1 MPAPMPPV
9 KESKDSGEFDDSSA
23 DDIARSGR
31 TIYSVSELTVRIKSM
46 LEAEF
51 PFVWICGEISNL
63 RIPSSGHCYFTLKD
77 EAAQISAVVF
87 RGQYRQ
93 ARFALE
99 DGLSVIGL
107 GRLSVYEPRG
117 AYQIILEYLE
127 PAGFGALQLAFE
139 KLKNRMAS
147 EGFFDPRHKKPLPF
161 LPAKISVITSP
172 TGAVVHDIITVLSRR
187 FPNLWIEIVPVS
199 VQGPRAEAE
208 ICAALNLVN
217 ARADADIIILA
228 RGGGSLE
235 DLQAFNSEAVAMTIF
250 NSAIPVVSAVG
261 HETDVTISDFIA
273 DLRAPTPSAA
283 AELVAPDKS
292 GLDRRL
298 LELDQSLRAGIERNI
313 EKLDKN
319 LKQMS
324 KRLQDPR
331 KKIQEAWLR
340 LDDFSSRLERSL
352 LLRVKHSSD
361 LLLRLRRHLDALAPQ
376 ARIKEYNKQLQLRV
390 SNLFK
395 NICILISNNR
405 SSFREQT
412 VKLEAM
418 NPLAI
423 LKRGYSVTRS
433 LPDRHVILH
442 PGQVSID
449 QEVEILLAGGFLLCG
464 VKGKSTYGEEDV

>member
-1 MPAPMPPV
+1 MDP
-9 KESKDSGEFDDSSA
+9 EEFDNSSA
-23 DDIARSGR
+23 GRIDRSMR
-31 TIYSVSELTVRIKSM
+31 TIYSVSELTIRIKSM

-51 PFVWICGEISNL
+51 PLVWICGEISNL
-63 RIPSSGHCYFTLKD
+63 RTPASGHCYFTLKD
-77 EAAQISAVVF
+77 ESAQISAVIF

-93 ARFALE
+93 ARLMLE
-99 DGLSVIGL
+99 DGLSIIGL

-127 PAGFGALQLAFE
+127 PAGLGALQLAYE

-147 EGFFDPRHKKPLPF
+147 EGLFDPRYKKPLPF
-161 LPAKISVITSP
+161 LPAKISLITSP

-208 ICAALNLVN
+208 ICAALELVN
-217 ARADADIIILA
+217 ARADADVIILA

-250 NSAIPVVSAVG
+250 NSVIPVISAVG

-283 AELVAPDKS
+283 AELVVPEKS
-292 GLDRRL
+292 NLEKRIVELDR
-298 LELDQSLRAGIERNI
+298 SLRAGIERHV
-313 EKLDKN
+313 EKLNQN
-319 LKQMS
+319 LKQIS
-324 KRLQDPR
+324 KRLQDPK
-331 KKIQEAWLR
+331 KKIQDAWLR

-352 LLRVKHSSD
+352 ALHVKHAADLLR
-361 LLLRLRRHLDALAPQ
+361 RLRRHLDALTPQ
-376 ARIKEYNKQLQLRV
+376 ARAREYKKQLQLNI
-390 SNLFK
+390 SNLLK
-395 NICILISNNR
+395 NISILISNKR
-405 SSFREQT
+405 SSSREQT

-423 LKRGYSVTRS
+423 LKRGYSVTRT

-449 QEVEILLAGGFLLCG
+449 QDVEILLAGGFLLCD
-464 VKGKSTYGEEDV
+464 VKGKSTYGKENV